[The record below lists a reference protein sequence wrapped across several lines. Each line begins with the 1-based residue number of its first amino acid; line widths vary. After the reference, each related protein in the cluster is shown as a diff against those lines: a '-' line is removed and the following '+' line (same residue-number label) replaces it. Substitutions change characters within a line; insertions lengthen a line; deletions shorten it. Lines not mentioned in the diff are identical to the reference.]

1 MKKFIILILGIIQS
15 ITLVAKPVTPL
26 PSYLELGPA
35 VNAINMVMIHDVVP
49 PPVASRF
56 YAYAMLTAYQIVSQS
71 DSKVPAPSAFI
82 KQFPANLLP
91 PQKDYDYK
99 IAAIFGMMETAKIMM
114 PSGYMIQE
122 DQDKFLAS
130 IKKANISEAVIVQST
145 EFAKK
150 VAAQV
155 VGFSKSDNYGKL
167 STRLRYTPKKGEGY
181 WYPTPPAYLDAVEPN
196 WRTIRPM
203 VIDSAAQFKPVPAVT
218 FSKDSSSAFY
228 KQAKQVYDASV
239 KPTEDQLM
247 LTSFWDCNPFAVT
260 TSGHMMI
267 GFKKISPAGHW
278 MNIACLATKQANI
291 SFNQS
296 VLVVT
301 IESVTLMDAFLSC
314 WDEKYRSSRIRPETY
329 INKYID
335 LNWKPFLQTPPFP
348 EYTSGH
354 AVGSNASATMLTY
367 LIGDNFKYID
377 DTEIPYGVG
386 PRSFSSFNQAAEEA
400 SISRLYGGIHFM
412 DSIREGNNQ
421 GRAIGNH
428 IIEKIKKAGI
438 GRKRK

>member
-1 MKKFIILILGIIQS
+1 MKKYIILLLTVLYS
-15 ITLVAKPVTPL
+15 FTLVAKPVKPL
-26 PSYLELGPA
+26 PAYLELGPA

-49 PPVASRF
+49 PPVAARF
-56 YAYAMLTAYQIVSQS
+56 YSYAMLTAYQIVSQS
-71 DSKVPAPSAFI
+71 DTKVPAPAAFI
-82 KQFPANLLP
+82 KQFPANLVP
-91 PQKDYDYK
+91 PEKDYDHQ
-99 IAAIFGMMETAKIMM
+99 IAAIYGLLETVKIMM

-122 DQDKFLAS
+122 DEDKFMAS
-130 IKKANISEAVIVQST
+130 LKKENISEAVITQST

-155 VGFSKSDNYGKL
+155 VAFSKSDNYGKL

-181 WYPTPPAYLDAVEPN
+181 WYPTPPAYLDPVEPN

-203 VIDSAAQFKPVPAVT
+203 VIDSAAQFKPVTPTV
-218 FSKDSSSAFY
+218 FSKDSTSAFY
-228 KQAKQVYDASV
+228 KLAKEVYDASI
-239 KPTEDQLM
+239 KPTQEVLM
-247 LTSFWDCNPFAVT
+247 ISSFWDCNPFAVT

-278 MNIACLATKQANI
+278 MNIACLAVKQANV

-301 IESVTLMDAFLSC
+301 MESVALMDSFLTC
-314 WDEKYRSSRIRPETY
+314 WDEKYRSNRVRPETY

-367 LIGDNFKYID
+367 LLGDNFKYID

-386 PRSFSSFNQAAEEA
+386 PRTFTSFNQAAEEA
-400 SISRLYGGIHFM
+400 SISRLYGGIHYM
-412 DSIREGNNQ
+412 DSIQEGNKQ
-421 GRAIGNH
+421 GRAVANN